1 MKKSKEGN
9 LLEANILATLIDPKS
24 YVLIPVLYIILLL
37 LRQTPRLEPWTH
49 AWIIMGISV
58 ISCFLYYGFI
68 IQSFVEGV
76 LVAGVSILIKDLI
89 HIRIRTNE
97 KSK

>member
-1 MKKSKEGN
+1 MDF
-9 LLEANILATLIDPKS
+9 LAAFIDPKS

-37 LRQTPRLEPWTH
+37 LRQTPRLAPWTH
-49 AWIIMGISV
+49 AWIIIGISV

-76 LVAGVSILIKDLI
+76 LVAGVSILLKDLI
-89 HIRIRTNE
+89 HVRIRTDDKNR
-97 KSK
+97 

>member
-1 MKKSKEGN
+1 M
-9 LLEANILATLIDPKS
+9 LEANFLASLIDSRS

-49 AWIIMGISV
+49 AWIVMGVSI
-58 ISCFLYYGFI
+58 ISCFLYYGFV

-76 LVAGVSILIKDLI
+76 LVAGVSILLKDLI
-89 HIRIRTNE
+89 HVRIGTNG
-97 KSK
+97 KNK

>member
-1 MKKSKEGN
+1 MEVDF
-9 LLEANILATLIDPKS
+9 LAAFIDPKS

-37 LRQTPRLEPWTH
+37 LRQTPRLAPWTH
-49 AWIIMGISV
+49 AWIIIGISV

-76 LVAGVSILIKDLI
+76 LVAGVSILLKDLI
-89 HIRIRTNE
+89 HVRIRTDDKNR
-97 KSK
+97 